1 MRAAVPDVAGSDRGQ
16 GLAQPE
22 SRVAAGPRPRSAER
36 DELGCGVFTA
46 LFLAADLLRRT
57 VVKTVPSGRSFTVR
71 AVARPAYTAFVAALW
86 GSFIPVRCPWRN
98 ALPAHTP
105 QPRRT
110 RTVQWRRSSLFFSLD
125 SSHSV

>member
-46 LFLAADLLRRT
+46 LLLAADLLRRP
-57 VVKTVPSGRSFTVR
+57 VGSARVR
-71 AVARPAYTAFVAALW
+71 GFLDAVTLQ
-86 GSFIPVRCPWRN
+86 
-98 ALPAHTP
+98 PAH
-105 QPRRT
+105 R
-110 RTVQWRRSSLFFSLD
+110 LEL
-125 SSHSV
+125 